1 MNKLSKILLLVI
13 VILVIALG
21 IMTSSYF
28 KVKKAAQENL
38 SLYLEAEKEIMQL
51 NEENFKLQ
59 NGNMEESENNKQF
72 FRLKQSYFFDLHKIK
87 PIKGLFFSQIMVK
100 YVQYEKEKLCYYQ

>member
-59 NGNMEESENNKQF
+59 NGNMEESENNK
-72 FRLKQSYFFDLHKIK
+72 
-87 PIKGLFFSQIMVK
+87 
-100 YVQYEKEKLCYYQ
+100 